1 MDTQKKRA
9 DVAFTVVENRRLHPR
24 FVRLTL
30 QAADGLQ
37 PAQAGQFVQV
47 RVPSSL
53 HSFLRVPISLH
64 EIDAAQG
71 RIALLIQEVGEGSR
85 WLSSRAAGDRLDVL
99 YPLGTGF
106 RRPASAAA
114 SLLLVGGGCGMAPLY
129 GLLQQL
135 KQGPRPHAGRI
146 AFLTGARTA
155 ADLLMQDGIA
165 ALGAA
170 AYACTEDGSAG
181 EKGLVTVHPV
191 LRECAFD
198 QVYTC
203 GPTPMMQAV
212 AAVAQAKRVP
222 CQVSLENKMA
232 CGIGACLCCVT
243 PDKDQHHR
251 CVCTE
256 GPVFDADVL
265 GW

>member
-1 MDTQKKRA
+1 MDGHTKRA
-9 DVAFTVVENRRLHPR
+9 DVAFTVVENRRLNPR

-30 QAADGLQ
+30 QAAAGLQ
-37 PAQAGQFVQV
+37 PAEAGQFVQV

-53 HSFLRVPISLH
+53 HSYLRVPISLH

-71 RIALLIQEVGEGSR
+71 RIALLVQEVGEGSR
-85 WLSSRAAGDRLDVL
+85 WLAARSAGDRLDVL

-106 RRPASAAA
+106 RRPASPSA
-114 SLLLVGGGCGMAPLY
+114 SLLLVGGGCGLAPLY
-129 GLLQQL
+129 GLLKQL
-135 KQGPRPHAGRI
+135 KQGDAPHSGRI

-155 ADLLMQDGIA
+155 ADLLLQAEIA
-165 ALGAA
+165 ALGAEVH
-170 AYACTEDGSAG
+170 ACTEDGSAG

-191 LRECAFD
+191 LQACAFD

-203 GPTPMMQAV
+203 GPTPMMKAV
-212 AAVAQAKRVP
+212 AAAAQAHHVP

-243 PDKDQHHR
+243 PDKDRHHR

-256 GPVFDADVL
+256 GPVFDADIL

>member
-1 MDTQKKRA
+1 MDGHVKRA
-9 DVAFTVVENRRLHPR
+9 DLPFTVVENRRLNPR

-30 QAADGLQ
+30 QAAACLQ
-37 PAQAGQFVQV
+37 PAEAGQFVQV

-53 HSFLRVPISLH
+53 HSYLRVPISLH

-71 RIALLIQEVGEGSR
+71 RIALLVQEVGEGSR
-85 WLSSRAAGDRLDVL
+85 YLASRRAGDRLDVL

-106 RRPASAAA
+106 RRPASPSA
-114 SLLLVGGGCGMAPLY
+114 SLLLVGGGCGLAPLY
-129 GLLQQL
+129 GLLKQL
-135 KQGPRPHAGRI
+135 KQSDAPHNGRI

-155 ADLLMQDGIA
+155 ADLLLQDELA
-165 ALGAA
+165 ALGAEV
-170 AYACTEDGSAG
+170 YACTEDGSSG

-191 LRECAFD
+191 LQACDFD

-203 GPTPMMQAV
+203 GPTPMMKAV
-212 AAVAQAKRVP
+212 AAVAKAHRVP

>member
-1 MDTQKKRA
+1 MDTRTKRA

-24 FVRLTL
+24 FVRLVLQAEAVL
-30 QAADGLQ
+30 QAAE
-37 PAQAGQFVQV
+37 AGQFVQV

-53 HSFLRVPISLH
+53 HSWLRVPISLH
-64 EIDAAQG
+64 EIDAAHG
-71 RIALLIQEVGEGSR
+71 RIALLVQEVGEGSR
-85 WLSSRAAGDRLDVL
+85 WLAARAAGDRLDVL

-106 RRPASAAA
+106 RRPASPAA
-114 SLLLVGGGCGMAPLY
+114 SLLLVGGGCGLAPLY
-129 GLLQQL
+129 GLLKQL
-135 KQGPRPHAGRI
+135 KRNETPHTGRI

-155 ADLLMQDGIA
+155 ADLLMQDEIA
-165 ALGAA
+165 ALGAETC
-170 AYACTEDGSAG
+170 ACTEDGSFG

-191 LRECAFD
+191 LQACAFD

-203 GPTPMMQAV
+203 GPTPMMKAV
-212 AAVAQAKRVP
+212 AAAAQAKRVP

-243 PDKDQHHR
+243 PDKDNHHR

-256 GPVFDADVL
+256 GPVFDADTL

>member
-9 DVAFTVVENRRLHPR
+9 DIVFTVVENRRLHPR
-24 FVRLTL
+24 FVRLVL
-30 QAADGLQ
+30 QAAAGLP
-37 PAQAGQFVQV
+37 PAEAGQFVQL

-53 HSFLRVPISLH
+53 HSYLRVPISLH
-64 EIDAAQG
+64 SVDAERG

-85 WLSSRAAGDRLDVL
+85 WLATRQQGDRLDVL

-106 RRPASAAA
+106 RRPASPEAA
-114 SLLLVGGGCGMAPLY
+114 LLLVGGGCGMAPLY
-129 GLLQQL
+129 GLLEQL
-135 KQGPRPHAGRI
+135 RHGATPHSGRI

-155 ADLLMQDGIA
+155 ADLLMQDELA
-165 ALGAA
+165 ALGAEVH
-170 AYACTEDGSAG
+170 ACTEDGSAG
-181 EKGLVTVHPV
+181 EKGLVTVHP
-191 LRECAFD
+191 LLQACAFD

-203 GPTPMMQAV
+203 GPTPMMKAV
-212 AAVAQAKRVP
+212 AAVAQAKGVP

-243 PDKDQHHR
+243 PDKDGHHR

-256 GPVFDADVL
+256 GPVFDAGTL

>member
-1 MDTQKKRA
+1 MDGHVKRA
-9 DVAFTVVENRRLHPR
+9 DLPFTVVENRRLNPR

-30 QAADGLQ
+30 QAAAGLQ
-37 PAQAGQFVQV
+37 PAEAGQFVQV

-53 HSFLRVPISLH
+53 HSYLRVPISLH

-71 RIALLIQEVGEGSR
+71 RIALLVQEVGEGSR
-85 WLSSRAAGDRLDVL
+85 FLASRRAGDRLDVL

-106 RRPASAAA
+106 RRPASPSAP
-114 SLLLVGGGCGMAPLY
+114 LLLVGGGCGLAPLY
-129 GLLQQL
+129 GLLKQL
-135 KQGPRPHAGRI
+135 KQGETPHTGRI

-155 ADLLMQDGIA
+155 ADLLLQDELA
-165 ALGAA
+165 VLGAEV
-170 AYACTEDGSAG
+170 YACTEDGSSG

-191 LRECAFD
+191 LQACAFD

-203 GPTPMMQAV
+203 GPTPMMKAV
-212 AAVAQAKRVP
+212 AAVAKAHHVP

>member
-1 MDTQKKRA
+1 MDGHVKRA
-9 DVAFTVVENRRLHPR
+9 DLPFTVVENRRLNPR

-30 QAADGLQ
+30 QAAAGLQ
-37 PAQAGQFVQV
+37 PAEAGQFVQV

-53 HSFLRVPISLH
+53 HSYLRVPISLH

-71 RIALLIQEVGEGSR
+71 RIALLVQEVGEGSR
-85 WLSSRAAGDRLDVL
+85 FLASRRAGDRLDVL

-106 RRPASAAA
+106 RRPASPSAP
-114 SLLLVGGGCGMAPLY
+114 LLLVGGGCGLAPLY
-129 GLLQQL
+129 GLLKQL
-135 KQGPRPHAGRI
+135 KQGETPHTGRI

-155 ADLLMQDGIA
+155 ADLLLQDELA
-165 ALGAA
+165 ALGAEV
-170 AYACTEDGSAG
+170 YACTEDGSSG

-191 LRECAFD
+191 LQACAFD

-203 GPTPMMQAV
+203 GPTPMMKAV
-212 AAVAQAKRVP
+212 AAVAKAHNVP